1 MAAVPV
7 VLCNVAIHKRQVVAA
22 FLDEEGVLLQ
32 AFDEM

>member
-1 MAAVPV
+1 MAAVPI
-7 VLCNVAIHKRQVVAA
+7 VLCNVTIRKRQVVAA